1 MKFFHPGLPGA
12 RSLIRGP
19 KTIGLG
25 FLALLGLFQPVES
38 KASTLCFVSALPRAE
53 KIDLLYQGKKVRP
66 FPFGEGDITACLTVP
81 PGNLGFTIDDPLLG
95 SKALAI
101 RIDPGQHKTAVIH
114 EKMVLDPKTRKE
126 EKTIAFFEVPAVGA
140 APAGRTRFRIAY
152 VGGTGD
158 LKLTVNG
165 STIFLADNSVSE
177 IQEGGLSLSVQAIPM
192 MTKPWSYSFE
202 KAGSFVVVV
211 FPGHDGQLK
220 CALAFEAEVAQKK
233 QEP

>member
-1 MKFFHPGLPGA
+1 MKFFQLSLPA
-12 RSLIRGP
+12 AKSLTHGK

-25 FLALLGLFQPVES
+25 FLVLLGLLQAGDA
-38 KASTLCFVSALPRAE
+38 KASTVCFVSALPRAE

-81 PGNLGFTIDDPLLG
+81 SGNLGLTVEDPILG
-95 SKALAI
+95 AKAAVI

-114 EKMVLDPKTRKE
+114 EKTVLDPRTRKE

-140 APAGRTRFRIAY
+140 APVGRTRFRIAY

-165 STIFLADNSVSE
+165 LTTSLAPDSVSE
-177 IQEGGLSLSVQAIPM
+177 IQEGGLSLTLQASTLP
-192 MTKPWSYSFE
+192 KPWAYSFE
-202 KAGSFVVVV
+202 KTSSFVVVI

-220 CALAFEAEVAQKK
+220 CALAYEADVAKPK
-233 QEP
+233 